1 MVKNNLKLK
10 EKLTFQ
16 EVADFTNELVN
27 ACFDEDESGN
37 VVYMPY
43 NTEPTFKILFYLF
56 CVDGLT
62 FEDNDI
68 ILELA
73 ESDEDL
79 VDIWDSYKTLS
90 IEDDDSLSS
99 QLWSIREYAQ
109 EMIEFKI
116 QQIVHKSPWELLV
129 RALVD
134 KINSADFNVNT
145 LADAIMS
152 AYLKSDAFKENR
164 ETVKLSRM
172 TDAQRHEKYKEELE
186 QFMKERLKNET

>member
-1 MVKNNLKLK
+1 MIKENLKLK

-16 EVADFTNELVN
+16 EITDFTNELVN
-27 ACFDEDESGN
+27 ACFDEDESGD

-62 FEDNDI
+62 FEDDDM

-90 IEDDDSLSS
+90 IEDNDSLLS

-109 EMIEFKI
+109 EMTEFKI

-134 KINSADFNVNT
+134 KINSPDFNMDNV
-145 LADAIMS
+145 ADTIVS
-152 AYLKSDAFKENR
+152 AYLKSDVFKENR
-164 ETVKLSRM
+164 EEVKRSR
-172 TDAQRHEKYKEELE
+172 TTNAKNQEKFKEELK
-186 QFMKERLKNET
+186 QLTKEKVKK

>member
-1 MVKNNLKLK
+1 MIKENLKLK

-16 EVADFTNELVN
+16 EVTDFTNELVN
-27 ACFDEDESGN
+27 ACFDEDESGD

-62 FEDNDI
+62 FEDDDM

-90 IEDDDSLSS
+90 IEDNDSLPS

-109 EMIEFKI
+109 EMTEFKI

-134 KINSADFNVNT
+134 KINSPDFNPDNV
-145 LADAIMS
+145 AGAIVS

-164 ETVKLSRM
+164 EEVKRSR
-172 TDAQRHEKYKEELE
+172 TTNAKNQEKFKEELK
-186 QFMKERLKNET
+186 QLTKEKVKK

>member
-1 MVKNNLKLK
+1 MIKENLKLK

-16 EVADFTNELVN
+16 EVTDFTNELVN
-27 ACFDEDESGN
+27 ACFDEDESGD

-62 FEDNDI
+62 FEDDDM

-90 IEDDDSLSS
+90 IEDNDSLPS

-109 EMIEFKI
+109 EMTEFKI

-134 KINSADFNVNT
+134 KINSPDFNPDNV
-145 LADAIMS
+145 ADAIVS

-164 ETVKLSRM
+164 EEVKRSR
-172 TDAQRHEKYKEELE
+172 TTNAKNQEKFKEELK
-186 QFMKERLKNET
+186 QLTKEKVK

>member
-1 MVKNNLKLK
+1 MIKENLKLK

-16 EVADFTNELVN
+16 EITDFTNELVN
-27 ACFDEDESGN
+27 ACFDEDESGD

-62 FEDNDI
+62 FEDDDM

-90 IEDDDSLSS
+90 IEDNDSLPS

-109 EMIEFKI
+109 EMTEFKI

-134 KINSADFNVNT
+134 KINSPDFNMDNV
-145 LADAIMS
+145 ADTIVS
-152 AYLKSDAFKENR
+152 AYLKSDVFKENR
-164 ETVKLSRM
+164 EEVKRSR
-172 TDAQRHEKYKEELE
+172 TTNAKNQEKFKEELK
-186 QFMKERLKNET
+186 QLTKEKVKK

>member
-1 MVKNNLKLK
+1 MIKENLKLK

-16 EVADFTNELVN
+16 EVTDFTNELVN
-27 ACFDEDESGN
+27 ACFDEDESGD

-62 FEDNDI
+62 FEDDDM

-90 IEDDDSLSS
+90 IEDNDSLSS

-109 EMIEFKI
+109 EMTEFKI
-116 QQIVHKSPWELLV
+116 QQIVHKSPWELLI

-134 KINSADFNVNT
+134 KINSSDFNVNT
-145 LADAIMS
+145 LADAIVS
-152 AYLKSDAFKENR
+152 SYLKSDTFKENR
-164 ETVKLSRM
+164 ESAKKAREAHVQTIEQIKIEAEKLHGKS
-172 TDAQRHEKYKEELE
+172 KK
-186 QFMKERLKNET
+186 

>member
-1 MVKNNLKLK
+1 MIKENLKLK

-16 EVADFTNELVN
+16 EITDFTNELVN
-27 ACFDEDESGN
+27 ACFDEDESGD

-62 FEDNDI
+62 FEDNDM
-68 ILELA
+68 ILEIA

-90 IEDDDSLSS
+90 IEDNDSLPS

-109 EMIEFKI
+109 EMTEFKI
-116 QQIVHKSPWELLV
+116 QQIVHKSPWELLFK
-129 RALVD
+129 ALTD
-134 KINSADFNVNT
+134 KINSPDFNLDNI
-145 LADAIMS
+145 ADAIVS
-152 AYLKSDAFKENR
+152 AYLKSDVFKENR
-164 ETVKLSRM
+164 AEVERARQGNAKS
-172 TDAQRHEKYKEELE
+172 HEKFKEELK
-186 QFMKERLKNET
+186 QLTKDKIKK

>member
-16 EVADFTNELVN
+16 EVADFTKELVN

-62 FEDNDI
+62 FEDNDM

-109 EMIEFKI
+109 EMTEFKI
-116 QQIVHKSPWELLV
+116 QQIVHKSPWDLLV

-164 ETVKLSRM
+164 ESAKKAREAHVQTIEQIKLE
-172 TDAQRHEKYKEELE
+172 AEKLHRKS
-186 QFMKERLKNET
+186 KK

>member
-16 EVADFTNELVN
+16 EVADFTKELVN

-62 FEDNDI
+62 FEDDDM

-90 IEDDDSLSS
+90 IEDNDSLPS

-109 EMIEFKI
+109 EMTEFKI

-134 KINSADFNVNT
+134 KINSPDFNPDNV
-145 LADAIMS
+145 ADAIVS

-164 ETVKLSRM
+164 EEVKRSR
-172 TDAQRHEKYKEELE
+172 TTNAKNQEKFKEELK
-186 QFMKERLKNET
+186 QLTKEKVK

>member
-1 MVKNNLKLK
+1 MIKENLKLK

-16 EVADFTNELVN
+16 EVTDFTNELVN
-27 ACFDEDESGN
+27 ACSDEDESGD

-62 FEDNDI
+62 FEDDDM

-90 IEDDDSLSS
+90 IEDNDSLSS

-109 EMIEFKI
+109 EMTEFKI

-134 KINSADFNVNT
+134 KINSPDFNPDNV
-145 LADAIMS
+145 ADAIVS

-164 ETVKLSRM
+164 EEVKRSR
-172 TDAQRHEKYKEELE
+172 TTNAKNQEKFKEELK
-186 QFMKERLKNET
+186 QLTKEKVKK